1 MIRTSLLLLLAG
13 VLLLTLSILML
24 STCIPDGL
32 DTIMMIMFYSSILLI
47 IISLILSGVD
57 ALQYF
62 GVI

>member
-1 MIRTSLLLLLAG
+1 MITTSLFLLLAG
-13 VLLLTLSILML
+13 VLLLTLSTFML

-47 IISLILSGVD
+47 IISLILSGID